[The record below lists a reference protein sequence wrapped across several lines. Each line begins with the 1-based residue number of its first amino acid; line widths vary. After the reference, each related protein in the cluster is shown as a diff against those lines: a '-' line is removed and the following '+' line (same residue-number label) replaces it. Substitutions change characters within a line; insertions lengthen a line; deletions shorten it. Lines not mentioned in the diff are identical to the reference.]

1 MESFLL
7 SLDRK
12 RKIRMLEDALK
23 EDKWSIFKEFSK
35 VLAYK
40 ELCRDE
46 TNYESL
52 IESYKEKIQ
61 FIQCFVCPNFQSRV
75 MGKVFCKGEPLD

>member
-35 VLAYK
+35 VLLDAPVK
-40 ELCRDE
+40 EGGLE
-46 TNYESL
+46 TEV
-52 IESYKEKIQ
+52 IEEIFRRYQKTY
-61 FIQCFVCPNFQSRV
+61 
-75 MGKVFCKGEPLD
+75 

>member
-35 VLAYK
+35 ILLDVPVNEGGL
-40 ELCRDE
+40 E
-46 TNYESL
+46 TEVVEGIFRRYQKT
-52 IESYKEKIQ
+52 Y
-61 FIQCFVCPNFQSRV
+61 
-75 MGKVFCKGEPLD
+75 

>member
-35 VLAYK
+35 ILLDAPVNEGGL
-40 ELCRDE
+40 E
-46 TNYESL
+46 TEVVEGIFRRYQK
-52 IESYKEKIQ
+52 SY
-61 FIQCFVCPNFQSRV
+61 
-75 MGKVFCKGEPLD
+75 

>member
-23 EDKWSIFKEFSK
+23 EDKWTIFKEFSK
-35 VLAYK
+35 VLLDAPVNK
-40 ELCRDE
+40 GGLE
-46 TNYESL
+46 TEVVERIFRKYQK
-52 IESYKEKIQ
+52 SY
-61 FIQCFVCPNFQSRV
+61 
-75 MGKVFCKGEPLD
+75 

>member
-35 VLAYK
+35 VLLDAPIN
-40 ELCRDE
+40 EGGLE
-46 TNYESL
+46 TEV
-52 IESYKEKIQ
+52 IEGIFRRYQKSY
-61 FIQCFVCPNFQSRV
+61 
-75 MGKVFCKGEPLD
+75 

>member
-35 VLAYK
+35 ILLDSPVNEGGL
-40 ELCRDE
+40 E
-46 TNYESL
+46 TEVVEGIFRRYQK
-52 IESYKEKIQ
+52 SY
-61 FIQCFVCPNFQSRV
+61 
-75 MGKVFCKGEPLD
+75 

>member
-23 EDKWSIFKEFSK
+23 EDKWTIFKEFSK
-35 VLAYK
+35 ILLDTPVNEGGL
-40 ELCRDE
+40 E
-46 TNYESL
+46 TEVVEGIFRRYQK
-52 IESYKEKIQ
+52 SY
-61 FIQCFVCPNFQSRV
+61 
-75 MGKVFCKGEPLD
+75 

>member
-23 EDKWSIFKEFSK
+23 EDKWPIFKSLAK
-35 VLAYK
+35 VLLDAPVNK
-40 ELCRDE
+40 GGLE
-46 TNYESL
+46 TEV
-52 IESYKEKIQ
+52 IEEIFKRYQKTY
-61 FIQCFVCPNFQSRV
+61 
-75 MGKVFCKGEPLD
+75 

>member
-35 VLAYK
+35 VLLDAPVN
-40 ELCRDE
+40 EGGLE
-46 TNYESL
+46 TEV
-52 IESYKEKIQ
+52 IEGIFRRYQKSY
-61 FIQCFVCPNFQSRV
+61 
-75 MGKVFCKGEPLD
+75 

>member
-35 VLAYK
+35 VLLDAPVS
-40 ELCRDE
+40 EGGLE
-46 TNYESL
+46 TEV
-52 IESYKEKIQ
+52 IEGIFRRYQK
-61 FIQCFVCPNFQSRV
+61 RY
-75 MGKVFCKGEPLD
+75 

>member
-23 EDKWSIFKEFSK
+23 EDKWTIFKEFSK
-35 VLAYK
+35 ILLDAPVNKGGL
-40 ELCRDE
+40 E
-46 TNYESL
+46 TEVVEGIFRTYQK
-52 IESYKEKIQ
+52 SY
-61 FIQCFVCPNFQSRV
+61 
-75 MGKVFCKGEPLD
+75 

>member
-1 MESFLL
+1 MENFLL

-35 VLAYK
+35 VLLDAPVK
-40 ELCRDE
+40 EGGLE
-46 TNYESL
+46 TEV
-52 IESYKEKIQ
+52 IEEIFRRYQKTY
-61 FIQCFVCPNFQSRV
+61 
-75 MGKVFCKGEPLD
+75 

>member
-35 VLAYK
+35 ILLDAPVNEGGL
-40 ELCRDE
+40 E
-46 TNYESL
+46 TEVVEGIFRRYQKT
-52 IESYKEKIQ
+52 Y
-61 FIQCFVCPNFQSRV
+61 
-75 MGKVFCKGEPLD
+75 

>member
-23 EDKWSIFKEFSK
+23 EDKWPIFKEFSK
-35 VLAYK
+35 VLLDAPVK
-40 ELCRDE
+40 EGGLE
-46 TNYESL
+46 TEV
-52 IESYKEKIQ
+52 IEGIFRRYQKSY
-61 FIQCFVCPNFQSRV
+61 
-75 MGKVFCKGEPLD
+75 

>member
-23 EDKWSIFKEFSK
+23 EDKWTIYKEFSK
-35 VLAYK
+35 ILLDAPVNEGGL
-40 ELCRDE
+40 E
-46 TNYESL
+46 TEVVEGIFRRYQKT
-52 IESYKEKIQ
+52 Y
-61 FIQCFVCPNFQSRV
+61 
-75 MGKVFCKGEPLD
+75 

>member
-35 VLAYK
+35 ILLDAPVNEGGL
-40 ELCRDE
+40 E
-46 TNYESL
+46 TEV
-52 IESYKEKIQ
+52 IEGIFRRYQKSY
-61 FIQCFVCPNFQSRV
+61 
-75 MGKVFCKGEPLD
+75 

>member
-23 EDKWSIFKEFSK
+23 EEKWTIFKEFSK
-35 VLAYK
+35 VLLDAPVK
-40 ELCRDE
+40 EGGLE
-46 TNYESL
+46 TEVVEGIFRRYQK
-52 IESYKEKIQ
+52 SY
-61 FIQCFVCPNFQSRV
+61 
-75 MGKVFCKGEPLD
+75 

>member
-23 EDKWSIFKEFSK
+23 EDKWAIFKEFSK
-35 VLAYK
+35 VLLEASVQ
-40 ELCRDE
+40 EGGLE
-46 TNYESL
+46 TEV
-52 IESYKEKIQ
+52 IEGIFRRHQKSY
-61 FIQCFVCPNFQSRV
+61 
-75 MGKVFCKGEPLD
+75 

>member
-23 EDKWSIFKEFSK
+23 EDKWTIFKEFSK
-35 VLAYK
+35 ILLDAPVNKGGL
-40 ELCRDE
+40 E
-46 TNYESL
+46 TEV
-52 IESYKEKIQ
+52 IEGIFRRYQKSY
-61 FIQCFVCPNFQSRV
+61 
-75 MGKVFCKGEPLD
+75 

>member
-23 EDKWSIFKEFSK
+23 EEKWTIFKEFSK
-35 VLAYK
+35 ILLDAPVNEGGL
-40 ELCRDE
+40 E
-46 TNYESL
+46 TEV
-52 IESYKEKIQ
+52 IEGIFRRYQKSY
-61 FIQCFVCPNFQSRV
+61 
-75 MGKVFCKGEPLD
+75 

>member
-35 VLAYK
+35 VLLDAPVK
-40 ELCRDE
+40 EGGLE
-46 TNYESL
+46 TEV
-52 IESYKEKIQ
+52 IEEIFRRYQKSY
-61 FIQCFVCPNFQSRV
+61 
-75 MGKVFCKGEPLD
+75 

>member
-35 VLAYK
+35 VLLDAPVS
-40 ELCRDE
+40 EGGLE
-46 TNYESL
+46 TEV
-52 IESYKEKIQ
+52 IEEIFRRYQKSY
-61 FIQCFVCPNFQSRV
+61 
-75 MGKVFCKGEPLD
+75 

>member
-1 MESFLL
+1 MENFLL

-35 VLAYK
+35 VLLDAPVK
-40 ELCRDE
+40 EGGLE
-46 TNYESL
+46 TEV
-52 IESYKEKIQ
+52 IEEIFRRYQKSY
-61 FIQCFVCPNFQSRV
+61 
-75 MGKVFCKGEPLD
+75 

>member
-1 MESFLL
+1 MQSFLL

-35 VLAYK
+35 ILLDAPVNEGGL
-40 ELCRDE
+40 E
-46 TNYESL
+46 TEV
-52 IESYKEKIQ
+52 IEGIFRRYQKSY
-61 FIQCFVCPNFQSRV
+61 
-75 MGKVFCKGEPLD
+75 

>member
-23 EDKWSIFKEFSK
+23 EDKWTIFKEFSK
-35 VLAYK
+35 ILLDTPVNEGGL
-40 ELCRDE
+40 E
-46 TNYESL
+46 TEVVEGIFRRYQKT
-52 IESYKEKIQ
+52 Y
-61 FIQCFVCPNFQSRV
+61 
-75 MGKVFCKGEPLD
+75 

>member
-23 EDKWSIFKEFSK
+23 EDKWTIFKEFSK
-35 VLAYK
+35 ILLDAPVNKGGL
-40 ELCRDE
+40 E
-46 TNYESL
+46 TEVVEGIFRRYQK
-52 IESYKEKIQ
+52 SY
-61 FIQCFVCPNFQSRV
+61 
-75 MGKVFCKGEPLD
+75 

>member
-35 VLAYK
+35 VLLEAPVN
-40 ELCRDE
+40 EGGLE
-46 TNYESL
+46 TEV
-52 IESYKEKIQ
+52 IEGIFRRYQKSY
-61 FIQCFVCPNFQSRV
+61 
-75 MGKVFCKGEPLD
+75 

>member
-35 VLAYK
+35 VLLDALVN
-40 ELCRDE
+40 EGGLE
-46 TNYESL
+46 TEV
-52 IESYKEKIQ
+52 IEEIFRRYQKSY
-61 FIQCFVCPNFQSRV
+61 
-75 MGKVFCKGEPLD
+75 

>member
-35 VLAYK
+35 VLLEAPVN
-40 ELCRDE
+40 EGGLE
-46 TNYESL
+46 TEVVEGIFRRYQK
-52 IESYKEKIQ
+52 SY
-61 FIQCFVCPNFQSRV
+61 
-75 MGKVFCKGEPLD
+75 

>member
-23 EDKWSIFKEFSK
+23 EEKWTIFKEFSK
-35 VLAYK
+35 ILLDAPVNEGGL
-40 ELCRDE
+40 E
-46 TNYESL
+46 TEVVEGIFRRYQK
-52 IESYKEKIQ
+52 SY
-61 FIQCFVCPNFQSRV
+61 
-75 MGKVFCKGEPLD
+75 

>member
-35 VLAYK
+35 VLLDAPVN
-40 ELCRDE
+40 EGGLE
-46 TNYESL
+46 TEVVEGIFRRYQK
-52 IESYKEKIQ
+52 SY
-61 FIQCFVCPNFQSRV
+61 
-75 MGKVFCKGEPLD
+75 